1 MCYSVDLTEV
11 YIASNIFFDH
21 GLLLY
26 TEFDEL
32 GCFSQCFSISKRLM
46 PFFFG
51 SLCLIASC
59 AQILLEKASSF
70 SANTLTFNNSK
81 VLNHVVS
88 APKQVI
94 GPF

>member
-1 MCYSVDLTEV
+1 MAYYFTLNLTNWDVLVSVLV
-11 YIASNIFFDH
+11 SAKGSCH
-21 GLLLY
+21 
-26 TEFDEL
+26 
-32 GCFSQCFSISKRLM
+32 
-46 PFFFG
+46 FFFG

>member
-1 MCYSVDLTEV
+1 MAYYFTLNLTNWDVLVSVLV
-11 YIASNIFFDH
+11 SAKGSCH
-21 GLLLY
+21 
-26 TEFDEL
+26 
-32 GCFSQCFSISKRLM
+32 
-46 PFFFG
+46 FFFG

-70 SANTLTFNNSK
+70 SANTPTFNKSK